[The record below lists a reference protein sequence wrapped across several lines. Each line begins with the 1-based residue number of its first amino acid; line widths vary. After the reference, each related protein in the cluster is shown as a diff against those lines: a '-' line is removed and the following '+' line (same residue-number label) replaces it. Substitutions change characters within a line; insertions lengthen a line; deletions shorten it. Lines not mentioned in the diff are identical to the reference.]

1 MSSKNL
7 LLIPLVLALA
17 SGCSVLWKNKK
28 ATEQT
33 LSSTS
38 GSNYRAIVVIA
49 GNDARYDLRMSAM
62 VRQQLTEAGVA
73 ALKRSGRW
81 GSENE
86 AVADICPAGQANNI
100 DGILFV
106 YYNQLTLIDCRTHVR
121 AYEVNGGDEAGLPG
135 MTKKLLA
142 YLQVDSKQQ
151 AGAQKQGAQP

>member
-1 MSSKNL
+1 MSARRL
-7 LLIPLVLALA
+7 LLIPVICAAA

-28 ATEQT
+28 VSEQAHAATT
-33 LSSTS
+33 

-62 VRQQLTEAGVA
+62 VRQQLTENGVA

-100 DGILFV
+100 DGVLFV

-121 AYEVNGGDEAGLPG
+121 AYEVSGGDEAGLPG
-135 MTKKLLA
+135 MTKRLLT
-142 YLQVDSKQQ
+142 YLQVDGKQQ
-151 AGAQKQGAQP
+151 EGAQKAGAQP